1 MLLDALRMQR
11 RLREVGFPDQQA
23 DALTEEVANIV
34 TGELATK
41 GDLSA
46 LRTEMLEK
54 FAETDSK
61 IAEVRSDVAEVK
73 SDVARLEGKIAELQG
88 TVASHQSAMAGYK
101 TGIIKWL
108 VGIVAAVLLGCGG
121 MTAAMIITLI
131 RVAG

>member
-1 MLLDALRMQR
+1 MLLDVLRMQR

-41 GDLSA
+41 ADLGA
-46 LRTEMLEK
+46 LRSEMLEK

-61 IAEVRSDVAEVK
+61 IAEVRSEIAEVRGEVAVVRSEVAGLK
-73 SDVARLEGKIAELQG
+73 SAIASLES
-88 TVASHQSAMAGYK
+88 TMADHK
-101 TGIIKWL
+101 SGIIKWL
-108 VGIVAAVLLGCGG
+108 VGVVAAVLLGCGA
-121 MTAAMIITLI
+121 MTAAMIVTVI